1 MLDEK
6 TKSEIKHVY
15 NTSRNSIQD
24 IARIYRVS
32 VDQVLE
38 IIGESRLG
46 TVTTQGDIIDAS
58 EAGPGAVLNYGKEF
72 KVPFTVD

>member
-1 MLDEK
+1 MIDDK
-6 TKSEIKHVY
+6 TTKEIKHVY
-15 NTSRNSIQD
+15 MTSSSSIQD
-24 IARIYRVS
+24 IARIYRVT

-38 IIGESRLG
+38 IIGAGNLG
-46 TVTTQGDIIDAS
+46 TVSTQGDIIDAS